1 MVPFYKN
8 LQRKRPLYAICKLN
22 SIKSKYFTSQDL
34 QNLQV
39 PIDLDEWRTNVVNIE
54 WNESNT
60 LCKNIRNYH
69 EIFLKVYP
77 MKRNEKFVQSLTF
90 FQMIHA
96 FSIFTKYIYQEFNGS
111 KIAKKVSSFQTLCLM
126 IFNVI
131 CYGVNRE
138 VWQQLTS
145 SAIL

>member
-96 FSIFTKYIYQEFNGS
+96 FSIFTKYIYQEFNES
-111 KIAKKVSSFQTLCLM
+111 NVLKLQENQFLSNFMPYNFQCNLLW
-126 IFNVI
+126 
-131 CYGVNRE
+131 GE
-138 VWQQLTS
+138 SWS
-145 SAIL
+145 

>member
-90 FQMIHA
+90 FQMIHT
-96 FSIFTKYIYQEFNGS
+96 FSIFTKYIYQEFNES
-111 KIAKKVSSFQTLCLM
+111 NVLKLQENQFLSNFMPYNFQCNLLW
-126 IFNVI
+126 
-131 CYGVNRE
+131 GE
-138 VWQQLTS
+138 SWS
-145 SAIL
+145 